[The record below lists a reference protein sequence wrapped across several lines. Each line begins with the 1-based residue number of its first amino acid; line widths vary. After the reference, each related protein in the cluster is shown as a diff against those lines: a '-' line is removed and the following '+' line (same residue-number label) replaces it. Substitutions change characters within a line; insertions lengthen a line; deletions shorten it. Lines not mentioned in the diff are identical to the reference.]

1 MALKNRT
8 KKKNNLP
15 GVLILTPWQIIPLKV
30 TFEKYF
36 IVERC
41 NVSLTYLQEAVL
53 SMTTLSTYRSL

>member
-41 NVSLTYLQEAVL
+41 SLTYLQEAVL